1 MRLEHEFT
9 YRTAV
14 IGPHIVGDGPLG
26 CRHCYEMI
34 DGVVEGARL
43 NGRTLGSGADW
54 MLVGDDGVIRMDVR
68 IQLRTDDGATLLVW
82 YDGPARFSEQM
93 RAALAEGKSTEFE
106 DQAIRTAWRLE
117 CGDPRYAWV
126 NEAIFVGE
134 ARVLPAGSGRPG
146 FEHRIYRAA

>member
-26 CRHCYEMI
+26 CRHCYEMV

-54 MLVGDDGVIRMDVR
+54 MLVRKDGLMRMDVR
-68 IQLRTDDGATLLVW
+68 IQLRTDDGATLLAR
-82 YDGPARFSEQM
+82 YGGPARSSERM
-93 RAALAEGKSTEFE
+93 RAALATGESTGFE
-106 DQAIRTAWRLE
+106 DQAIQTAWRLE

-134 ARVLPAGSGRPG
+134 GRVLPAGPGRPG
-146 FEHRIYRAA
+146 FEHRVYRTA

>member
-26 CRHCYEMI
+26 CRHCYELV
-34 DGVVEGARL
+34 DGLVEGARL
-43 NGRTLGSGADW
+43 NARTVGSGADW
-54 MLVGDDGVIRMDVR
+54 MLVAQDGLMRMDVR
-68 IQLRTDDGATLLVW
+68 VQLRTDDGATLLVR
-82 YDGPARFSEQM
+82 YGGRARSSERM
-93 RAALAEGKSTEFE
+93 RSALATGEPTRFE
-106 DQAIRTAWRLE
+106 DQAIRTVWRLE

-134 ARVLPAGSGRPG
+134 ARVLPASVGRSG
-146 FEHRIYRAA
+146 FEHRVYRAA